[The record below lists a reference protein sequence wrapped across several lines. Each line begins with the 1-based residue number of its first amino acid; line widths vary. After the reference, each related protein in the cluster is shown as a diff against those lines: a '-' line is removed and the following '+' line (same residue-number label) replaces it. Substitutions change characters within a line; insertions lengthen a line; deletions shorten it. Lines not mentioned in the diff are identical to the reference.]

1 MPERI
6 IESAQS
12 SACEPIAIIGMS
24 CRYPGAGSLEAFW
37 DLLKNGVDGVTEIPP
52 ERWDVDAFYDPDP
65 AAPGKMNTRW
75 GGFLDRIDQ
84 FDARFFNIS
93 PREANHMD
101 PQQRMLLEV
110 AWEALE
116 QAGQTPD
123 RLAGSQSG
131 VFIATLG
138 HDYDEYMFDDYSNID
153 AYIGTGNAH
162 SVAANRL
169 SYVFDLNGPSIAV
182 DTACS
187 GSLVA
192 IHLASAS
199 LRSGESRMALAGGVN
214 AILLPKFNIFFSKAG
229 AMAPDGRCK
238 TFDASANGIV
248 RSEGVGIVVLK
259 LLSQA
264 IADGDPIHAL
274 VLGSAV
280 NSDGRST
287 GLMAPN
293 RQSQEILLREA
304 YQKAGVSPGQ
314 IQYIE
319 AHGTGTS
326 LGDPIEIQ
334 ALGSVL
340 TEGRAEGRKCAIGS
354 VKSNIGHTE
363 AAAGVASVIKVA
375 LAMKHRLLPPT
386 LHVKQPNPKIPFDSL
401 PIAIQRAAGPWP
413 VPEEPA
419 LAGVSAFG
427 IGGTNA
433 HIVLRE
439 APPLPEQPT
448 SATAGEAQLLT
459 LSAKTPAAL
468 QDLARSYQQF
478 LGADNTAQD
487 LQHICYTA
495 SVRRPHHDHRMA
507 LVAQTREDAISQ
519 LTAFLNGDKRAGL
532 SSGRRTWDTSKKLAF
547 VFSGQGSHW
556 LGMGRDLLAQE
567 PVFRAALTE
576 IDRLLSRHVDWS
588 LLETLAAEPEN
599 SRLDETDVTQPAIF
613 AVQVG
618 LATLWHSWGIK
629 PDAVVGHSLGEIAA
643 AHIAGALSLEDA
655 IQVVVY
661 RSRLMKR
668 VAGQGKTAVVALP
681 FDQAQLMVAGNEDRL
696 AIAGSNSPTSSV
708 LSGDPGALERV
719 LQFAERRN
727 IFCRMLHGV
736 DIAFHSPQMDPL
748 KAELTAALAGIT
760 PGAATMPI
768 YSTVTAKLHEGGQ
781 FDATYWGDNLREPFL
796 FADAVQ
802 EMLKAG
808 YTTFVEV
815 SPHPVLVKSIQEC
828 AQHVQREVTVFAS
841 LRRNEAA
848 RNILLGTVGALY
860 SQGQAVQ
867 WAQLYPAGLPCVTL
881 PSYAWQRERFW
892 YYKLARNMHGTPA
905 EDQSTP
911 APRKLAG
918 GHPLLGPVFQSAL
931 PQGQYFW
938 EIDLSSDSPAYLTDH
953 RVQGAVLVPGAAYIE
968 MALKAAEHVFGAGS
982 TTIEDIA
989 LKQAFFL
996 PEEGS
1001 RTTQFVVTRETAT
1014 TASFQILSRPSGDE
1028 QCHWTLHSSGKLRHE
1043 PETGTTTPA
1052 TVSCSEIQARCFEEV
1067 SGTVHYHR
1075 MQAYLGLQY
1084 GPMFQAVEDIWR
1096 RDGEVLCKL
1105 KLPEVLEG
1113 NFNRYRIHPV
1123 LFDAAFQVVTATLPM
1138 HEGNATGDNTFLP
1151 VSMSR
1156 VQQHKPLD
1164 RELWCHV
1171 ILRSEVSLKADSH
1184 TADIY
1189 LINKEGQI
1197 VAEVLGL
1204 LLHPLGGNQSA
1215 HGKDDIQSWIY
1226 DLAWQPQAL
1235 PAAAQQQRRSWLIFT
1250 DRGGVGKRLQ
1260 AALTARGDT
1269 CTTVAYGSGTH
1280 LGNGADFTIDP
1291 VSQTAFSSLLG
1302 TLKATG
1308 QPLTGGMIY
1317 LWGLDATA
1325 PENMTAATLEADH
1338 VLYCGSI
1345 IDLAQALS
1353 TAGLLALPR
1362 LWIMTRGAQ
1371 TIADQRSA
1379 RNIGQSS
1386 LWGLGRVIARE
1397 HPELN
1402 SVLVDLDS
1410 QPGAELSDVS
1420 LLIDE
1425 LHNTNDEPHVAFCE
1439 GQRYIARMERRSSDA
1454 VQSLPLEWRADGS
1467 YLITGGLGGLGLAVA
1482 RWMVEQGARRLILTG
1497 RTQIP
1502 PRAMWRQQQGESR
1515 IATLVAAIREL
1526 EALGASV
1533 HIASVDVT
1541 DEQGLTTFL
1550 QTYHSEGWPPI
1561 RGVVHAAG
1569 VLDDRLLMHMD
1580 HDALMKV
1587 LRPKVIGSWL
1597 LHHLLREQP
1606 LDFFVTFSS
1615 IAALLGS
1622 AGQSNYAAGNAFMD
1636 ALAHYRRANG
1646 LPAHSINWGP
1656 WADVGMAAQPELT
1669 ERLAAGGI
1677 GSFTPAQGIQAFG
1690 HVLRHDTAQT
1700 AILAADW
1707 SRWASEERAGLL
1719 SELLASS
1726 AQESD
1731 ATSAIEKQAAFVH
1744 DVLLSVPAHERQAV
1758 LEKHLQ
1764 GMVAGVLGLDP
1775 DRIDV
1780 QQPLNTL
1787 GLDSIMALEL
1797 KNGIEN
1803 SLGVSIALVAIL
1815 QGPSTAEFASQI
1827 MPQLEE
1833 ASAEMEKMLAELED
1847 LSLEEAQTL
1856 LAETDVVLEGI

>member
-1 MPERI
+1 MPDRI
-6 IESAQS
+6 IESVQASAQ
-12 SACEPIAIIGMS
+12 EPIAIIGMS

-37 DLLKNGVDGVTEIPP
+37 DLLRNGVDAITEIPA

-65 AAPGKMNTRW
+65 AAPGKMTTRW

-101 PQQRMLLEV
+101 PQQRLLLEV

-123 RLAGSQSG
+123 RLAGSHSG

-169 SYVFDLNGPSIAV
+169 SYVFDLHGPSVAV

-199 LRSGESRMALAGGVN
+199 LRSGESRLALAGGVN
-214 AILLPKFNIFFSKAG
+214 AILLPKFNVFFSKAG

-264 IADGDPIHAL
+264 LADGDPIHAL
-274 VLGSAV
+274 ILGSAV

-293 RQSQEILLREA
+293 RQAQESLLREA

-319 AHGTGTS
+319 AHGTGTN
-326 LGDPIEIQ
+326 LGDPIEVQ

-340 TEGRAEGRKCAIGS
+340 AEDRVAGRKCAIGS

-375 LAMKHRLLPPT
+375 LAMKHRLIPPT
-386 LHVKQPNPKIPFDSL
+386 LHIKQPNPKIPFDDL

-413 VPEEPA
+413 VADEPA

-439 APPLPEQPT
+439 APLPSQRQPT
-448 SATAGEAQLLT
+448 ATGAAQLLT

-468 QDLARSYQQF
+468 QDLVRSYQQF
-478 LGADNTAQD
+478 LTADGAALD

-495 SVRRPHHDHRMA
+495 GGRRAHHDHRLA
-507 LVAQTREDAISQ
+507 LVAHSPEEGVAQ

-532 SSGRRTWDTSKKLAF
+532 SAGRRTWEASKKLAF

-567 PVFRAALTE
+567 PVFRAVLTE
-576 IDRLLSRHVDWS
+576 IDRLLRQHVEWS
-588 LLETLAAEPEN
+588 LLEVLAAEPER

-613 AVQVG
+613 AIQVG
-618 LATLWHSWGIK
+618 LAALWRSWGIS

-643 AHIAGALSLEDA
+643 AHVAGALSLEDA
-655 IQVVVY
+655 LQVVVY

-668 VAGQGKTAVVALP
+668 VAGQGKTAVVGLP

-696 AIAGSNSPTSSV
+696 AIAGSNSPASSV

-719 LQFAERRN
+719 LQFAERRD
-727 IFCRMLHGV
+727 IFCRMLQGV
-736 DIAFHSPQMDPL
+736 DIAFHSPQMEPL
-748 KAELTAALAGIT
+748 KAQLTEALAGIA
-760 PGAATMPI
+760 PDQASIPI
-768 YSTVTAKLHEGGQ
+768 YSTVTAKLHEGAR

-796 FADAVQ
+796 FADAIQ

-815 SPHPVLVKSIQEC
+815 SPHPVLVKAIQEC
-828 AQHVQREVTVFAS
+828 AQHVQREVTVLAS

-848 RNILLGTVGALY
+848 RGTLLGTLGTLY
-860 SQGQAVQ
+860 TQGRAVQ
-867 WAQLYPAGLPCVTL
+867 WAQLYPDGLPCVTL
-881 PSYAWQRERFW
+881 PSYPWQRERFW
-892 YYKLARNMHGTPA
+892 YYKLARNMHGTPTDEPA
-905 EDQSTP
+905 SA
-911 APRKLAG
+911 APRRQAG
-918 GHPLLGPVFQSAL
+918 AHPLLGPVFQSAL
-931 PQGQYFW
+931 PQGSFFW
-938 EIDLSSDSPAYLTDH
+938 ELDLSGDSPAYLADH

-968 MALKAAEHVFGAGS
+968 MALKAAEQVFEAGS
-982 TTIEDIA
+982 TIIEEIS

-996 PEEGS
+996 PEEGA
-1001 RTTQFVVTRETAT
+1001 RTVQFVVTPESAT
-1014 TASFQILSRPSGDE
+1014 TAAFQILSRPSGDA
-1028 QCHWTLHSSGKLRHE
+1028 QRHWTLHASGKLRHE
-1043 PETGTTTPA
+1043 PETDATTPPS
-1052 TVSCSEIQARCFEEV
+1052 VSHSQIQGRCPEQI
-1067 SGTVHYHR
+1067 SGSVHYHR
-1075 MQAYLGLQY
+1075 MEAYLGLQY
-1084 GPMFQAVEDIWR
+1084 GPMFQAVEEIWR

-1105 KLPEVLEG
+1105 KLPQSLEAD
-1113 NFNRYRIHPV
+1113 FKRYRIHPV

-1151 VSMSR
+1151 VALSR
-1156 VQQHKPLD
+1156 VRLHGPLD
-1164 RELWCHV
+1164 TQLWCHV
-1171 ILRSEVSLKADSH
+1171 ILRSEVSLKADAH

-1189 LINKEGQI
+1189 LINQDGQI
-1197 VAEVLGL
+1197 VAEVIGL
-1204 LLHPLGGNQSA
+1204 LLHPLGGSQSA
-1215 HGKDDIQSWIY
+1215 HRKDDVESWLY
-1226 DLAWQPQAL
+1226 DLTWQPQAL
-1235 PAAAQQQRRSWLIFT
+1235 PAAAPQQPRSWLIFA
-1250 DRGGVGKRLQ
+1250 DRGGVGQRLR
-1260 AALTARGDT
+1260 AALTERGDT
-1269 CTTVAYGSGTH
+1269 CTSVAYGSGEQ
-1280 LGNGADFTIDP
+1280 GVAGAEFTLDP
-1291 VSQTAFSSLLG
+1291 ADATAFNALLG
-1302 TLKATG
+1302 TLKTTA
-1308 QPLTGGMIY
+1308 QPLTGGIVY

-1325 PENMTAATLEADH
+1325 TENITAATLAADH
-1338 VLYCGSI
+1338 ALYCGGLLQMAQS
-1345 IDLAQALS
+1345 LA

-1362 LWIMTRGAQ
+1362 VWIMTRGAQ

-1379 RNIGQSS
+1379 RNIGQAS

-1402 SVLVDLDS
+1402 CALIDLDS
-1410 QPGAELSDVS
+1410 QPGAELSEAA
-1420 LLIDE
+1420 LLVDE
-1425 LHNTNDEPHVAFCE
+1425 LHGTSAESQVALCQ
-1439 GQRYIARMERRSSDA
+1439 GRRYVARLTRRSGDA
-1454 VQSLPLEWRADGS
+1454 VQLKALEWRADGS

-1482 RWMVEQGARRLILTG
+1482 RWMAEQGARRLILTG
-1497 RTQIP
+1497 RTALP
-1502 PRAMWRQQQGESR
+1502 PRAMWRQHQDDSR
-1515 IATLVAAIREL
+1515 IAAIREL
-1526 EALGASV
+1526 EALGVSV
-1533 HIASVDVT
+1533 HVAAVDVT
-1541 DEQGLTTFL
+1541 DEQALSAFL
-1550 QTYHSEGWPPI
+1550 QTYHGEGWPPI

-1569 VLDDRLLMHMD
+1569 VLDDRLLLQMSHE
-1580 HDALMKV
+1580 ALMRV
-1587 LRPKVIGSWL
+1587 LRPKVVGSWL
-1597 LHHLLREQP
+1597 LHQLLRDAP

-1622 AGQSNYAAGNAFMD
+1622 VGQSNYAAGNAFMD
-1636 ALAHYRRANG
+1636 ALAHYRRASG

-1656 WADVGMAAQPELT
+1656 WAEVGMAAQPELA

-1677 GSFTPAQGIQAFG
+1677 ESFTPAQGIRALE
-1690 HVLRHDTAQT
+1690 HVLQHDAAQT

-1707 SRWASEERAGLL
+1707 SRWPSEDRPGLL
-1719 SELLASS
+1719 SELIAAG

-1731 ATSAIEKQAAFVH
+1731 GLSAIEKQAAFVH
-1744 DVLLSVPAHERQAV
+1744 TVLLSVPADEWQAV
-1758 LEKHLQ
+1758 LETHLQ
-1764 GMVAGVLGLDP
+1764 SLVAGVLGLDP
-1775 DRIDV
+1775 DRIDIH
-1780 QQPLNTL
+1780 QPLNTL

-1797 KNGIEN
+1797 KNGIEDT
-1803 SLGVSIALVAIL
+1803 LGVSIPLVAIL

-1827 MPQLEE
+1827 LPQLQE
-1833 ASAEMEKMLAELED
+1833 ASAEMEQMLAELEE

-1856 LAETDVVLEGI
+1856 LEEANIMLEGIHS